1 MLMGWRGP
9 SLVQQLVLI
18 APIAYIPF
26 ELIDARILV
35 VVYPADPIEVG
46 HAAHILRQVLGPV
59 ELLIH
64 NGYDVAVGVQSSH
77 NFLQLQWEFIKY
89 FFFSR
94 FLSVLTRCTQSLH
107 SSSLMQRCSASGVN
121 TKTKFFACRILF
133 SKPLSNLPA
142 SRRSTSMNTEKPRS
156 CRCT

>member
-1 MLMGWRGP
+1 MCVCVSLMLRGGP

-77 NFLQLQWEFIKY
+77 NFL
-89 FFFSR
+89 
-94 FLSVLTRCTQSLH
+94 
-107 SSSLMQRCSASGVN
+107 
-121 TKTKFFACRILF
+121 
-133 SKPLSNLPA
+133 
-142 SRRSTSMNTEKPRS
+142 
-156 CRCT
+156 

>member
-1 MLMGWRGP
+1 MCVCLILKGGP

-77 NFLQLQWEFIKY
+77 NFLQLQLKFII
-89 FFFSR
+89 FFFL
-94 FLSVLTRCTQSLH
+94 FFQLSFCTYAMHPILA
-107 SSSLMQRCSASGVN
+107 LIIVDAAMQCVRG
-121 TKTKFFACRILF
+121 
-133 SKPLSNLPA
+133 
-142 SRRSTSMNTEKPRS
+142 
-156 CRCT
+156 

>member
-77 NFLQLQWEFIKY
+77 NFLQLQWEFITY
-89 FFFSR
+89 FFLFAAL
-94 FLSVLTRCTQSLH
+94 FLYLRDAPNPCTH
-107 SSSLMQRCSASGVN
+107 HR
-121 TKTKFFACRILF
+121 
-133 SKPLSNLPA
+133 
-142 SRRSTSMNTEKPRS
+142 
-156 CRCT
+156 

>member
-77 NFLQLQWEFIKY
+77 NFLQLQWKFITY
-89 FFFSR
+89 FFLFQ
-94 FLSVLTRCTQSLH
+94 LSFYTYAMHPILALIIVDAA
-107 SSSLMQRCSASGVN
+107 MQCV
-121 TKTKFFACRILF
+121 
-133 SKPLSNLPA
+133 
-142 SRRSTSMNTEKPRS
+142 RR
-156 CRCT
+156 